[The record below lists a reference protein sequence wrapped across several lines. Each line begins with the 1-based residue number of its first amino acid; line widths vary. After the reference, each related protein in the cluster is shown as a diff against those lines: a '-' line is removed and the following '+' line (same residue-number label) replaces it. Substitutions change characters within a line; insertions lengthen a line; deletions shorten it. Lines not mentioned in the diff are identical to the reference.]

1 MERAAAV
8 RLIAELH
15 AAQNAFY
22 AGGDDS
28 ELRKLLSPDIEWT
41 IPGRNAIAG
50 RYRGPAEVLGYFARR
65 RDLVN
70 QTFQMHRR
78 DVLAGDGP
86 VIAALTDGTA
96 VVHGRERSW
105 STVGLYQAHGGRI
118 TRCWL
123 LPLDQAEFDDIW
135 SG

>member
-1 MERAAAV
+1 MERAVALL
-8 RLIAELH
+8 LIADLH

-28 ELRKLLSPDIEWT
+28 DLRKLLSPDIEWT
-41 IPGRNAIAG
+41 VTGRNASAG
-50 RYRGPAEVLGYFARR
+50 RYRGLTEVLSYFARR

-78 DVLAGDGP
+78 DVLVGEGS

-96 VVHGRERSW
+96 VVRGRERSW
-105 STVGLYQAHGGRI
+105 STVGLYQAHASRI

-123 LPLDQAEFDDIW
+123 VALEQAEFDDIW
-135 SG
+135 CE

>member
-1 MERAAAV
+1 MERAAA
-8 RLIAELH
+8 LLLLAELH

-41 IPGRNAIAG
+41 VPGRNAIAG
-50 RYRGPAEVLGYFARR
+50 RYRGPTEVLGYVARR
-65 RDLVN
+65 RDLAD

-78 DVLAGDGP
+78 DVLVGDGAF
-86 VIAALTDGTA
+86 IAALTDGTA

-105 STVGLYQAHGGRI
+105 STVGLYQTRGGLI

-123 LPLDQAEFDDIW
+123 LALDQAEFDDIW

>member
-8 RLIAELH
+8 LLIADLH

-28 ELRKLLSPDIEWT
+28 ELRKLLSPEIEWT
-41 IPGRNAIAG
+41 VPGRNAIAG
-50 RYRGPAEVLGYFARR
+50 RYRGPSEVLRYFARR

-78 DVLAGDGP
+78 DVLVGDGS
-86 VIAALTDGTA
+86 VIAVLTDGTA
-96 VVHGRERSW
+96 VVHGRARSW
-105 STVGLYQAHGGRI
+105 STVGLYQTHGGRI
-118 TRCWL
+118 PRCWL
-123 LPLDQAEFDDIW
+123 IALDQAEFDDIW